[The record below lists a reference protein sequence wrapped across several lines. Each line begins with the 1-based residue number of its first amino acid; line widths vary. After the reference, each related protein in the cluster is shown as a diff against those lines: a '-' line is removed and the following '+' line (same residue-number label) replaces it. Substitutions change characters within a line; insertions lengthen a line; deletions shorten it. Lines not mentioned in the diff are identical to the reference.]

1 MEKIKNYLEDKKEDL
16 ENKINNIS
24 LDFINDNDIK
34 DSGYICD
41 AITEYADNRVDIYN
55 SDLLEWA
62 KHNYELV
69 EDSIDEFGVATDSNG
84 KADFIRTIMQ
94 AQFLENENL
103 LNQDFEEIIKILAIN
118 YLLENLEDIKAD
130 FEKVEDVVENLEIE
144 IDNNNRLDDIL
155 DHLNEQLF
163 DIEEE

>member
-1 MEKIKNYLEDKKEDL
+1 MEKIKNYLEELKEDL
-16 ENKINNIS
+16 KQQINSIS
-24 LDFINDNDIK
+24 LDFTNDTDITY
-34 DSGYICD
+34 SSYICD
-41 AITEYADNRVDIYN
+41 AITEYADNNVDIYN
-55 SDLLEWA
+55 SELLEWA
-62 KHNYELV
+62 KHNYNLV

-144 IDNNNRLDDIL
+144 IDNNCRLDDIL